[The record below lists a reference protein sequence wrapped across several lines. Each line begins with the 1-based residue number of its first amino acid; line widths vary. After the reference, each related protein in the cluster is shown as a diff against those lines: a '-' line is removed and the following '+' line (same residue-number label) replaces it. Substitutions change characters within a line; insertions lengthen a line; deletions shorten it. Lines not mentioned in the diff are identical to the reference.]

1 MNATLQIRPAT
12 TRRPASRL
20 ARAYAWVRWIRH
32 ARAKARARR
41 RLAEV
46 DARTLR
52 DIGFT
57 RRDIAVIS
65 LVGYGR

>member
-12 TRRPASRL
+12 SRRPASRL
-20 ARAYAWVRWIRH
+20 ARAYAWVRWISG
-32 ARAKARARR
+32 ARADARARR
-41 RLAEV
+41 TLVEV

-57 RRDIAVIS
+57 RRDMAVIRV
-65 LVGYGR
+65 VGCGR